1 MPSSFVPSWKK
12 TVDSPTGAVS
22 VVKKGTKRAER
33 LELDANS
40 FRFLVILAVYIPS
53 IIFLLEDTEN

>member
-1 MPSSFVPSWKK
+1 MEK

-22 VVKKGTKRAER
+22 VVEKGTKEAER